1 MLEAKVHSQ
10 LRDFSRFHREQE
22 WIHQLTMGRMIARG
36 LRLKSSTIIQ
46 TGVNHKYYYL
56 SYLIPALLSPYAVV
70 IVIEESSLLKFIF
83 EECIFIQKYIDYHK
97 KILNDYPKNKELELE
112 KPTLYIVDTQT
123 WLEKIV
129 KDKAIDNLTTIIVKG
144 ENLIEII
151 YQYLTLTISYSQL
164 LSMIEN
170 LDFSLQDL
178 LREKLANLLQLI
190 YSHPPNPYDSYL
202 LEKQEKNLIKDILTY
217 GKTDNKL
224 LTDFLSSLF
233 SQEKYI
239 HYFIINRSQGSFS
252 LKATPL
258 ELKSIM
264 EEKWLEQNLI
274 IIADYLEPEKIPLD
288 YGNYLG
294 LKLKDFTCL
303 KFSPNPQGKILK
315 IYFPDNFP
323 FPNNPNFATKVNQ
336 EILALI
342 SGIKINHCP
351 IIVIIDDVPLQGQIT
366 ASLAANF
373 GSRVK
378 LKTTDLTLNSILVCD
393 TDFLLTYQDALLSP
407 QLVIMAT
414 LPLPS
419 LENPIISAKVSYF
432 KSQKKDWF
440 RLYLLPI
447 AIKNLQRITISLR
460 QNQGVL
466 ALLDNRVNYRIYGGQ
481 ILQALE
487 PYGKINYLD
496 LDWIN

>member
-10 LRDFSRFHREQE
+10 LRDFSRLHSEQE

-36 LRLKSSTIIQ
+36 LRLQSSTIIQ
-46 TGVNHKYYYL
+46 TGVNHKHYYL
-56 SYLIPALLSPYAVV
+56 SYLIPALLSPDSVV
-70 IVIEESSLLKFIF
+70 IVVEENSLLEYIF
-83 EECIFIQKYIDYHK
+83 EECISIQKYINYHK
-97 KILNDYPKNKELELE
+97 KILNYYPKNKELE
-112 KPTLYIVDTQT
+112 KPTLYIVDTKT
-123 WLEKIV
+123 WLERIF
-129 KDKAIDNLTTIIVKG
+129 KDEAIDYLTTIIVKG
-144 ENLIEII
+144 ENLIETT

-164 LSMIEN
+164 LSMIED
-170 LDFSLQDL
+170 LDFSHQDL
-178 LREKLANLLQLI
+178 IRGKLANLLQLI

-202 LEKQEKNLIKDILTY
+202 LEKQEKNLIKDILIHSQSN
-217 GKTDNKL
+217 NKL
-224 LTDFLSSLF
+224 LIDFLSSLF
-233 SQEKYI
+233 LQEKYI
-239 HYFIINRSQGSFS
+239 HYFIINRSQGSFL

-264 EEKWLEQNLI
+264 EEKWLDQNLI
-274 IIADYLEPEKIPLD
+274 IIADYLEPEKVPLD
-288 YGNYLG
+288 YGNHLG

-323 FPNNPNFATKVNQ
+323 FPNNPSFATKVNQ

-378 LKTTDLTLNSILVCD
+378 LKTTDLALNSILVCD
-393 TDFLLTYQDALLSP
+393 TDFWLNYQDTLLST

-447 AIKNLQRITISLR
+447 AIKNLQRISISLR

-466 ALLDNRVNYRIYGGQ
+466 ALLDNRVNYRIYGRQ